1 MYKNSYIPMNKTAIP
16 IKTDNL
22 HSYLI
27 IPILESFLK
36 KIKVNIR

>member
-1 MYKNSYIPMNKTAIP
+1 MNKTAIP

-27 IPILESFLK
+27 IPILESFFEK
-36 KIKVNIR
+36 GKS